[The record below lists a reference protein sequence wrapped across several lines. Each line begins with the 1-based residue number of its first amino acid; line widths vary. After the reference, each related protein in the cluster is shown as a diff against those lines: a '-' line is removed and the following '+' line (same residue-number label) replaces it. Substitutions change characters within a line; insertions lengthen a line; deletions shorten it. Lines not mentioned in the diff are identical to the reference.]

1 MTQLNA
7 LILKKDSNN
16 RLYRG
21 MKCFKEGLV
30 LDIKSIADK
39 EYGSLDIYGKVMSE
53 NDLNVYNTNLSF
65 DLKKNELIYT
75 ECNCVDFEDRDI
87 VLNNPTE
94 EELGKWIKLSG
105 LEIKKFFNT
114 SGVLYREMNLK
125 DKLKDMSQ
133 EEMIKLLASDGKLVK
148 RPLLITEEKVLV
160 GFKEETYKEII

>member
-1 MTQLNA
+1 M
-7 LILKKDSNN
+7 KKLFIEYPKCTTCRKAKKFLTENN
-16 RLYRG
+16 
-21 MKCFKEGLV
+21 
-30 LDIKSIADK
+30 
-39 EYGSLDIYGKVMSE
+39 
-53 NDLNVYNTNLSF
+53 
-65 DLKKNELIYT
+65 
-75 ECNCVDFEDRDI
+75 VDFEDRDI

-114 SGVLYREMNLK
+114 SGVLYREN
-125 DKLKDMSQ
+125 KLKDMSQ

>member
-1 MTQLNA
+1 MNVTQLNA

-75 ECNCVDFEDRDI
+75 ECNCVDFENNCQRIPKDSYYWYRD
-87 VLNNPTE
+87 
-94 EELGKWIKLSG
+94 
-105 LEIKKFFNT
+105 EIKNNW
-114 SGVLYREMNLK
+114 EDLK
-125 DKLKDMSQ
+125 K
-133 EEMIKLLASDGKLVK
+133 
-148 RPLLITEEKVLV
+148 
-160 GFKEETYKEII
+160 